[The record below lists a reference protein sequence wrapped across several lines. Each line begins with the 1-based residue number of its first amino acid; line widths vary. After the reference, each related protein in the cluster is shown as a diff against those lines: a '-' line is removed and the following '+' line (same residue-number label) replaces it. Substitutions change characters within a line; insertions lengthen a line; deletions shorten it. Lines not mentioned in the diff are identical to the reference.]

1 MIDLLPIILWAL
13 GGLFVL
19 LIMEPA
25 EDSNGIGL
33 LILALTW
40 PLATIWM
47 ALNEFFLPDDED

>member
-19 LIMEPA
+19 LIMEPD
-25 EDSNGIGL
+25 EGSSGIGL

-40 PLATIWM
+40 PLATIWL
-47 ALNEFFLPDDED
+47 AIQEFILLGDKD